1 METKTLQTQLLEF
14 QKKVNVI
21 KKDSKNPHFK
31 NTYASLTQIISEV
44 KPLLSECGIV
54 LTQPLIN
61 GNVSTFLTYG
71 SEVLESSLPLP
82 VGLQPQPLG
91 SAITYFR
98 RYTLAS
104 LLALEIDDD
113 DANEATKKEQPSY
126 KDVMKEKVF
135 QATTTELPPLS
146 DKAFAAMLDA
156 IAKGDK
162 DKVKAAMT
170 KYTLLKPQLDEL
182 TKLLN

>member
-1 METKTLQTQLLEF
+1 METKQTIQTQLLEF
-14 QKKVNVI
+14 QKKVTVI
-21 KKDSKNPHFK
+21 KKDAKNPHFK

-44 KPLLSECGIV
+44 KPILSEVGIV
-54 LTQPLIN
+54 LTQPIIN
-61 GNVSTFLTYG
+61 GNVSTMLTFG
-71 SEVLESSLPLP
+71 SEVLESSIPLP

-113 DANEATKKEQPSY
+113 DANEATKKEQP
-126 KDVMKEKVF
+126 KF
-135 QATTTELPPLS
+135 QATATELPPLS

-156 IAKGDK
+156 IAKGK
-162 DKVKAAMT
+162 GKEVIEATK
-170 KYTLLKPQLDEL
+170 KYTVLPQQLKAIEEEL
-182 TKLLN
+182 KKLNK

>member
-1 METKTLQTQLLEF
+1 METKQTIQTQLLEF
-14 QKKVNVI
+14 QKKVTVI
-21 KKDSKNPHFK
+21 KKDAKNPHFK

-44 KPLLSECGIV
+44 KPILSEVGIV
-54 LTQPLIN
+54 LTQPIIN
-61 GNVSTFLTYG
+61 GNVSTMLTFG
-71 SEVLESSLPLP
+71 SEVLESSIPLP

-113 DANEATKKEQPSY
+113 DANEATKKEQP
-126 KDVMKEKVF
+126 KF
-135 QATTTELPPLS
+135 QANTTELPPLS

-156 IAKGDK
+156 IAKGNK

>member
-21 KKDSKNPHFK
+21 KKDAKNPHFK

-44 KPLLSECGIV
+44 KPILSEVGIV

-113 DANEATKKEQPSY
+113 DANEATKKEQP
-126 KDVMKEKVF
+126 KF

-162 DKVKAAMT
+162 DKVKAAMA

>member
-44 KPLLSECGIV
+44 KPLLSEVGIV

-113 DANEATKKEQPSY
+113 DANEATKKEPV
-126 KDVMKEKVF
+126 KPF
-135 QATTTELPPLS
+135 QATATELPPLT

-156 IAKGDK
+156 IAKGEK
-162 DKVKAAMT
+162 DKVKAALT

>member
-21 KKDSKNPHFK
+21 KKDAKNPHFK

-113 DANEATKKEQPSY
+113 DANEATKKEQP
-126 KDVMKEKVF
+126 KF

-146 DKAFAAMLDA
+146 DKAFLAMLDA
-156 IAKGDK
+156 IAKGEK
-162 DKVKAAMT
+162 DKVKAAMS
-170 KYTLLKPQLDEL
+170 KYTLLKQQLDEL